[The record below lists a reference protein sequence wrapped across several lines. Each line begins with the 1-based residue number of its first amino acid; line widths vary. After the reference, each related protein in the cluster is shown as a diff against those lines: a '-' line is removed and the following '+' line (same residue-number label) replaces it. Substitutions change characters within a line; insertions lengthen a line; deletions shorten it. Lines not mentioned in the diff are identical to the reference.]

1 MENVTRE
8 PAHYRLILDL
18 IESQRSRERSF
29 RRTVLNM
36 PEGEMLDEGIEPE
49 EIDAALAAEDPW
61 TATRTLLKSK
71 SGRVERNVDID
82 RQLEPLR
89 GLRSNPNLLKRELAK
104 IMWSW
109 KLSFDGLTTGIKT
122 SKGRKGIGYSR

>member
-1 MENVTRE
+1 MENTTHD
-8 PAHYRLILDL
+8 PAHYRMILDL
-18 IESQRSRERSF
+18 LENRARRERAF

-36 PEGEMLDEGIEPE
+36 PEGEELEEGIEPE

-71 SGRVERNVDID
+71 SGRVERNIDID
-82 RQLEPLR
+82 NQLEPLK

-109 KLSFDGLTTGIKT
+109 KLSFDGLTTGIRT
-122 SKGRKGIGYSR
+122 SKGRKGVGYSR